1 MNSLLKREPLRI
13 LSKIIQLF
21 SLTKNLNREQWNIV
35 YKDLW
40 SVITKDISLLLNHA
54 PLVQIWQIERS
65 NGFCSL
71 LATSIQVIGNLEIPD
86 RSVLSHKGSVFDID
100 DNYFLYIELPFN
112 DLMEEQKMLLCS
124 IVEHLKISQEWR
136 LSLEKGFEVQKRL
149 DLLHKITVSIRGTLD
164 LSEVLTSTARDLGES
179 LKVSRCFIRRYDP
192 NIPGKVLATEQEYTA
207 TGLIK
212 ASDTIFDF
220 ETDWMKALSK
230 KAEMSINNNAENNL
244 DSDILYIADAEKV
257 EDPEGWLI
265 PMAQAIGL
273 KTFLGVP
280 LIYEGMVVGSLCFH
294 QAEIVRRFEN
304 QEIEFIKQVADE
316 ASVAIMHA
324 EMYKHIKQQA
334 KTDSMTGL
342 NNKASFHELL
352 QNEIERSKRSQ
363 SSLSV
368 MMIDLDFLKKA
379 NDTYG
384 HLVGD
389 EMIKLLGTKLKQILR
404 QVDIAARFG
413 GDEFGAILPDTPI
426 SGARQLA
433 NRLAEEIKA
442 TKHPIAGHLSA
453 SVGVSGSPFN
463 ELEKDLLIEEADK
476 ALYLAKKRGKGQ
488 AASADEEDL
497 QGKTVE
503 DLIDDLKK

>member
-1 MNSLLKREPLRI
+1 MNSLLQREPLRI

-100 DNYFLYIELPFN
+100 DNYFLY
-112 DLMEEQKMLLCS
+112 MEEQKMLLCS

-294 QAEIVRRFEN
+294 QAEMVRRFEN

-384 HLVGD
+384 HLIGD